1 MPAKQ
6 LRFDTEARQLLRRG
20 VDAVADAVAVTLGPR
35 GRAVVLDKK
44 FGAPLVTSD
53 GVTIARDLEFKDHFE
68 NMGAQLVREVA
79 VKTNDVAGDGTT
91 TATVLS
97 RAMIAEGL
105 RLLGAGAFPVELRI
119 GMLAAV
125 DAVVASVRE
134 RSHPVDTNEDI
145 RRIATISAD
154 DAEIGEMLADAFAR
168 VGREGVVSVESA
180 DGIETTVDVVEG
192 MQFDRG
198 YVSPYLVT
206 DQKEMVAELV
216 RPAILITDAKIS
228 AVRDLLPLLEL
239 VVAEKRPLLIVA
251 EDVTAEALATL
262 VVNRLRGT
270 FTAVAVKAPGFGDRR
285 KAMLQDLAILTG
297 ATVVSEEVGLRLD
310 RVEGRHLGRADR
322 VTATKDDTTV
332 IGGGGDRRSIE
343 ARCAEIRQQVEE
355 TESDWDR
362 EKLQE
367 RLARLSGGVALIK
380 VGAPT
385 EVSMKERKGRVE
397 DALHATRAAL
407 EDGYVAGGG
416 VALVRARDAVD
427 RLQLKGDALAGARV
441 VRKALAAPLSVLAS
455 NAGLEGAVVVEKVI
469 ALTGDQGFDATTEE
483 YGNLVERGIIDP
495 TKVVV
500 TALTSAV
507 SIATMI
513 MTTEA
518 LVADAPEPEE
528 REEGG
533 GHGHSHGGGGGGFG
547 GGGFGGGMDDDEDMD
562 F

>member
-6 LRFDTEARQLLRRG
+6 LRYDVEARQLLRRG

-44 FGAPLVTSD
+44 FGPPLVTND

-68 NMGAQLVREVA
+68 NMGAQLLREVA

-97 RAMIAEGL
+97 RAMIVEGL
-105 RLLGAGAFPVELRI
+105 RLLGAGAFPVELRR
-119 GMLAAV
+119 GMLAA
-125 DAVVASVRE
+125 AAAAEETVRE

-145 RRIATISAD
+145 RRIATISAAD
-154 DAEIGEMLADAFAR
+154 EEIGSMLADAFAK

-198 YVSPYLVT
+198 YVSAYLVT
-206 DQKEMVAELV
+206 DQKEMVAELD
-216 RPAILITDAKIS
+216 RPMILITDKKVS
-228 AVRDLLPLLEL
+228 AVNDLLPALEL
-239 VVAEKRPLLIVA
+239 VVGEKRPLLLVA
-251 EDVTAEALATL
+251 EDVTGEALATI
-262 VVNRLRGT
+262 VVNRMRGT

-297 ATVVSEEVGLRLD
+297 ATVISEELGLDLE
-310 RVEGRHLGRADR
+310 RVQSTHLGRADR
-322 VTATKDDTTV
+322 VTVTKDDTTV
-332 IGGGGDRRSIE
+332 VGGGGERRRIE
-343 ARCAEIRQQVEE
+343 ARCEEIREQIEE
-355 TESDWDR
+355 TDSDWDR

-367 RLARLSGGVALIK
+367 RLARLSGGVAVVK

-385 EVSMKERKGRVE
+385 EVAMKERKARVE
-397 DALHATRAAL
+397 DALHATRAAI
-407 EDGYVAGGG
+407 EQGYVAGGG
-416 VALVRARDAVD
+416 VSLLRAREAVD
-427 RLQLKGDALAGARV
+427 RLSLEGDALAGARV
-441 VRKALAAPLSVLAS
+441 VRRALEEPLRVLAA
-455 NAGLEGAVVVEKVI
+455 NAGLEGGVVVNRV
-469 ALTGDQGFDATTEE
+469 ADLSGDQGFDLSAEV
-483 YGNLVERGIIDP
+483 YGNMVERGIIDP
-495 TKVVV
+495 TKVVA

-518 LVADAPEPEE
+518 LIADAPEPEE
-528 REEGG
+528 KEEGHEHAHGDG
-533 GHGHSHGGGGGGFG
+533 GL
-547 GGGFGGGMDDDEDMD
+547 GGGMEDEDLD

>member
-297 ATVVSEEVGLRLD
+297 ATVVSEEVGLRL
-310 RVEGRHLGRADR
+310 ADR